1 MTEPVDPGQTTRRE
15 PAPTVNEL
23 VDLVTNYAKQETL
36 DPIKGAGRWIGFG
49 LAGSVVLGVGL
60 AMLLLGV
67 LRLLQTEWEAAT
79 SAAWSW
85 VAYLIAL
92 VVCVVFLAIT
102 ISRIN
107 TSALTKEPS

>member
-1 MTEPVDPGQTTRRE
+1 MTAADPTPPRRE
-15 PAPTVNEL
+15 PAPSLTQLVEL
-23 VDLVTNYAKQETL
+23 VTDYAKQETL

-49 LAGSVVLGVGL
+49 LAGAATLGIGL
-60 AMLLLGV
+60 AMVLLGV

-92 VVCVVFLAIT
+92 VLCLVFLALT

-107 TSALTKEPS
+107 TSALTKEHR